1 MAEEGVRRDGVRS
14 HAVEHVLSAI
24 PAEARTPTFNE
35 PWEAQAFALTL
46 ALHRRGVFT
55 WNEWADT
62 LGSEIKAAQ
71 ARGDPDTGSTYYL
84 HWLAAIERIV
94 REKGLTDEPTL
105 ARYRDAWDR
114 AADRTPHGEP
124 IELRPEDLG

>member
-1 MAEEGVRRDGVRS
+1 MAAPDAPGVDASGPIRGILD
-14 HAVEHVLSAI
+14 AI
-24 PAEARTPTFNE
+24 PAGDRTPTFSE
-35 PWEAQAFALTL
+35 PWEAQAFAITL

-55 WNEWADT
+55 WDEWANT
-62 LGSEIKAAQ
+62 LGGEIKAAQ
-71 ARGDPDTGSTYYL
+71 ARGDPDTGSTYYR

-94 REKGLTDEPTL
+94 REKGLTDETTL

-124 IELRPEDLG
+124 IVLTPADLG

>member
-1 MAEEGVRRDGVRS
+1 MTPDLTS
-14 HAVEHVLSAI
+14 SPAVSEVLGSI
-24 PAEARTPTFNE
+24 PIDQRTPTFSE

-55 WNEWADT
+55 WGEWAET
-62 LGSEIKAAQ
+62 LGDEIKRAQ
-71 ARGDPDTGSTYYL
+71 ASGDPDSGTTYYR

-94 REKGLTDEPTL
+94 REKGITTQDTL
-105 ARYRDAWDR
+105 HRYRDAWHR

-124 IELRPEDLG
+124 IVLEPGDLA